1 MLWCVGHYV
10 TVSRCAVVEVRSL
23 SLSWQLALMKISRL
37 VFWQNAGAVCLANG
51 GGGIGDT

>member
-1 MLWCVGHYV
+1 MLWYVGNCVA
-10 TVSRCAVVEVRSL
+10 VSRCAAVEVRSL